1 MDLGTLAGKEEKL
14 RLLLRWGDAVVLS
27 LQITVN
33 SLELYCFSLI
43 VLTVLLWLFLLINYI
58 I

>member
-1 MDLGTLAGKEEKL
+1 MDLGILAGKEEKL
-14 RLLLRWGDAVVLS
+14 RLLLRWGDTVILS
-27 LQITVN
+27 LQVAVN
-33 SLELYCFSLI
+33 SLELYRFSLI

>member
-1 MDLGTLAGKEEKL
+1 MDLGILAGKEEKL
-14 RLLLRWGDAVVLS
+14 RLLLRWGDTVVLS
-27 LQITVN
+27 LQVAVN
-33 SLELYCFSLI
+33 SLELYRFSLI

>member
-43 VLTVLLWLFLLINYI
+43 VLTVFLRLFLLINYI